1 MISTTGADIARE
13 VPIGDLETLRL
24 LASGRRHAIVQAL
37 TPRAMTAKELAGHL
51 GTVPTKL
58 YYHLNILESAGIIR
72 VAEERIVSGIVERS
86 YRAAARSFVVDRSL
100 LSANEADVADAQAV
114 ILDETAAEYRKQRR
128 RPASTAET
136 VEPLIAR
143 SYLRCSPQ
151 KLQALHAR
159 LHELLAD
166 ADDSGDGTGEA
177 VCLAVAFFAVGQ
189 SDESP

>member
-1 MISTTGADIARE
+1 MVSTNAAEIAPE

-24 LASGRRHAIVQAL
+24 LASGRRHAIVSAL
-37 TPRAMTAKELAGHL
+37 MPQAMTAKELAAHL

-86 YRAAARSFVVDRSL
+86 YRAAARAFVVDRSL

-128 RPASTAET
+128 RPASATET

-151 KLQALHAR
+151 KLQALQAR
-159 LHELLAD
+159 LSELFAD
-166 ADDSGDGTGEA
+166 ADDSDDGTGEA
-177 VCLAVAFFAVGQ
+177 VCLTVAFFAVDQ